1 MTCVVGVLLLSI
13 AFVLTSEVSLF
24 VLIKYFLFCSS
35 PYVTSLSWYKKTKT
49 NILFCASRH
58 QFCCELSASMKQDVV
73 DKFTAK
79 PVEQP
84 DNSSVS
90 FAELQNVGL
99 KHLTVFCLL
108 YYEPNNE

>member
-1 MTCVVGVLLLSI
+1 
-13 AFVLTSEVSLF
+13 
-24 VLIKYFLFCSS
+24 
-35 PYVTSLSWYKKTKT
+35 
-49 NILFCASRH
+49 
-58 QFCCELSASMKQDVV
+58 MKQDVV